1 MRTKFP
7 TAFII
12 VRSWLKY
19 VFNCVGII
27 IFVFVPNRMVS
38 VTDILCCQSSFL
50 LILSFVEFL
59 YMRWRFLDISVALN
73 ESLHSNLFVLD
84 VVIPFLVLALYIFF
98 IFSFTLS
105 LFTFNLF
112 YTHIF
117 ADSSP
122 SLQLTRVESANSCP
136 LYLHGVVRE
145 FLPIFTCVIVACI
158 FHFYLGCVHPNI
170 YPLCH
175 IYLSFILHI
184 WECVEYICVYFLLRG
199 YPIEYIFI
207 L

>member
-38 VTDILCCQSSFL
+38 FTDILYYQSSFL

-73 ESLHSNLFVLD
+73 ESLHSNLFVFD
-84 VVIPFLVLALYIFF
+84 VVIPFLVLALYIFL
-98 IFSFTLS
+98 FSVSLFTFNSHLS

-112 YTHIF
+112 YTHIILL
-117 ADSSP
+117 P
-122 SLQLTRVESANSCP
+122 PCNWWELNQLTAVLVSSWSCLWILTQTHGFDCCMHFSFVIWGMVIP
-136 LYLHGVVRE
+136 TYTLYVTLLIIGIS
-145 FLPIFTCVIVACI
+145 LCI
-158 FHFYLGCVHPNI
+158 LI
-170 YPLCH
+170 
-175 IYLSFILHI
+175 
-184 WECVEYICVYFLLRG
+184 
-199 YPIEYIFI
+199 
-207 L
+207 